1 MSLFNHQKNNHKN
14 SHCEKSNREKL
25 NAVPV
30 DVDLSELER
39 DSRYRVF
46 SGGVNVFVTVV
57 LVLFAVFQLYASL
70 SGRLPQQILRY
81 GHLGFAVGLAFILYP
96 TTKKSSRRRINPLD
110 IFFAAA
116 FLAVIA
122 YFIANFKA
130 LQLRAGDYTMLDT
143 VMAGIGLSLV
153 LLACWR
159 VVGPPIVIIA
169 LCFILYGLMG
179 SRGLIRIEM
188 PGFLAQRGYL
198 LPRILT
204 HLFITTEG
212 VIGNPIGVCS
222 TYIFLFILFGA
233 FLEKTGIGQ
242 FFIDLANALAGW
254 AVGGPAKV
262 AVLSSAL
269 QGTVSG
275 SSVANTVST
284 GSFTIPLMKSLGYE
298 PEFAGAVE
306 AAASTGGQI
315 MPPVMGSAAFLI
327 AESVGVPYPQLM
339 LTALIPALLY
349 FAGIWIMVD
358 FEARRKGLEGLPR
371 EELPPAKPLLLQKG
385 HLVLPLCAIIYFM
398 LSGFTITRS
407 ALWGVLIAAV
417 VPFLRRS
424 TWVSPRQVLAA
435 LPLAARNV
443 VSVATACAT
452 AGIIVGMV
460 TLTGLGQRIGAGMF
474 QVVGGNVFLGLGCAM
489 ITSLVLGMGVSTTSN
504 YIITS
509 TVAAPILIQLGIP
522 LLAAHMFCFY
532 FGIIA
537 DITPPVALAA
547 YAGSAIAKGNPF
559 KTGVNASKLAI
570 AAFLVPYMFALNPKL
585 IMIGGTFAEAL
596 PMILTALV
604 GLFGIGGGLIGYLN
618 APIKSY
624 WRLLLIAGG
633 LGLLIPGT
641 TSDLVGVVLILAVY
655 FFHLRR
661 RKGA

>member
-1 MSLFNHQKNNHKN
+1 MSFLSRK
-14 SHCEKSNREKL
+14 KL
-25 NAVPV
+25 NEVPR

-46 SGGVNVFVTVV
+46 SGGMKVFLTVV
-57 LVLFAVFQLYASL
+57 LTCFALFQLYASL

-81 GHLGFAVGLAFILYP
+81 GHLGFAISLAFIIYP
-96 TTKKSSRRRINPLD
+96 TTKKSSRRRINLLD
-110 IFFAAA
+110 VIFALA
-116 FLAVIA
+116 FLTVIM
-122 YFIANFKA
+122 YFIGNFKA
-130 LQLRAGDYTMLDT
+130 LQLRAGDYTTLDT
-143 VMAGIGLSLV
+143 VMAGLGVFLV

-169 LCFILYGLMG
+169 SCFMLYGLMG
-179 SRGLIRIEM
+179 ARGFFAVQM
-188 PGFLAQRGYL
+188 PGFLAQRGYQ
-198 LPRILT
+198 LPRIIT

-222 TYIFLFILFGA
+222 TYIFLFILFGSC
-233 FLEKTGIGQ
+233 LEKTGIGQ

-327 AESVGVPYPQLM
+327 AESVGIPYSQLM
-339 LTALIPALLY
+339 LVALIPALLY
-349 FAGIWIMVD
+349 FSGIWIMVD
-358 FEARRKGLEGLPR
+358 FEARRKGLKGLPR
-371 EELPPAKPLLLQKG
+371 EKLPPAKPLLLQKG
-385 HLVLPLCAIIYFM
+385 HLVLPLAAIIYFM

-407 ALWGVLIAAV
+407 ALWGIMIAAL
-417 VPFLRRS
+417 VPFLKKS
-424 TWVSPRQVLAA
+424 TWVSPKQILEA
-435 LPLAARNV
+435 LPLAARNI

-460 TLTGLGQRIGAGMF
+460 TLTGLGQRIGGGMF
-474 QVVGGNVFLGLGCAM
+474 QVVGGNVFLGLMCAM

-509 TVAAPILIQLGIP
+509 TVAAPILIHLGIP

-559 KTGVNASKLAI
+559 RTGVNASKLAI
-570 AAFLVPYMFALNPKL
+570 AAFLVPYMFALDPKL
-585 IMIGGTFAEAL
+585 IMIDGTFLEAL
-596 PMILTALV
+596 PMIATALV
-604 GLFGIGGGLIGYLN
+604 GLFGIGGGLIGYIN
-618 APIKSY
+618 APIESY
-624 WRLLLIAGG
+624 WRLLMIAGG
-633 LGLLIPGT
+633 LGLLIPGAI
-641 TSDLVGVVLILAVY
+641 SDLVGAAVILAVY
-655 FFHLRR
+655 LCTR
-661 RKGA
+661 RKRAGE

>member
-1 MSLFNHQKNNHKN
+1 MSRK
-14 SHCEKSNREKL
+14 KL
-25 NAVPV
+25 NEVPQN
-30 DVDLSELER
+30 VDLSELER
-39 DSRYRVF
+39 DSRYRIF
-46 SGGVNVFVTVV
+46 SGGMKVFLTVV
-57 LVLFAVFQLYASL
+57 LTCFALFQLYASL

-81 GHLGFAVGLAFILYP
+81 GHLGFAISLAFIIYP

-110 IFFAAA
+110 VIFALT
-116 FLAVIA
+116 FLTVIM
-122 YFIANFKA
+122 YFIGNFKA
-130 LQLRAGDYTMLDT
+130 LQLRAGEYTTLDT
-143 VMAGIGLSLV
+143 VMAGLGVFLV

-169 LCFILYGLMG
+169 SCFMLYGLMG
-179 SRGLIRIEM
+179 ARGFFAVQM
-188 PGFLAQRGYL
+188 PGFLAQRGYQ
-198 LPRILT
+198 LPRIIT

-222 TYIFLFILFGA
+222 TYIFLFILFGSC
-233 FLEKTGIGQ
+233 LEKTGIGQ

-254 AVGGPAKV
+254 TVGGPAKV

-327 AESVGVPYPQLM
+327 AESVGIPYSQLM
-339 LTALIPALLY
+339 LVALIPALLY
-349 FAGIWIMVD
+349 FSGIWIMVD
-358 FEARRKGLEGLPR
+358 FEARRKGLKGLPR
-371 EELPPAKPLLLQKG
+371 EKLPPAKPLLLQKG
-385 HLVLPLCAIIYFM
+385 HLVLPLAAIIYFM

-407 ALWGVLIAAV
+407 ALWGIMIAAL
-417 VPFLRRS
+417 VPFLKKS
-424 TWVSPRQVLAA
+424 TWVSPKQILEA
-435 LPLAARNV
+435 LPLAARNI

-460 TLTGLGQRIGAGMF
+460 TLTGLGQRIGGGMF
-474 QVVGGNVFLGLGCAM
+474 QVVGGNVFLGLMCAM

-509 TVAAPILIQLGIP
+509 TVAAPILIHLGIP

-559 KTGVNASKLAI
+559 RTGVNASKLAI
-570 AAFLVPYMFALNPKL
+570 AAFLVPYMFALDPKL
-585 IMIGGTFAEAL
+585 IMIDGTFLEAL
-596 PMILTALV
+596 PMIATALV
-604 GLFGIGGGLIGYLN
+604 GLFGIGGGLIGYIN
-618 APIKSY
+618 APIESY
-624 WRLLLIAGG
+624 RRLLMIAGG

-641 TSDLVGVVLILAVY
+641 ISDLIGAAVILAVY
-655 FFHLRR
+655 FFTR
-661 RKGA
+661 RKKAGE

>member
-1 MSLFNHQKNNHKN
+1 MSFLSRK
-14 SHCEKSNREKL
+14 KL
-25 NAVPV
+25 NEVPR

-39 DSRYRVF
+39 DSRYRIF
-46 SGGVNVFVTVV
+46 SGGMKVFLTVV
-57 LVLFAVFQLYASL
+57 LTCFALFQLYASL

-81 GHLGFAVGLAFILYP
+81 GHLGFAISLAFIIYP
-96 TTKKSSRRRINPLD
+96 TTKKSSRRTVNMLD
-110 IFFAAA
+110 VIFALA
-116 FLAVIA
+116 FLTVIG
-122 YFIANFKA
+122 YFIGNFKA
-130 LQLRAGDYTMLDT
+130 LQLRAGEYTALDT
-143 VMAGIGLSLV
+143 VMAGLGVFLV

-169 LCFILYGLMG
+169 SCFMIYGLMG
-179 SRGLIRIEM
+179 ARGLFAVQM
-188 PGFLAQRGYL
+188 PGFLAQRGYQ
-198 LPRILT
+198 LPRIIT

-222 TYIFLFILFGA
+222 TYIFLFILFGSC
-233 FLEKTGIGQ
+233 LEKTGIGQ

-327 AESVGVPYPQLM
+327 AESVGIPYSQLM
-339 LTALIPALLY
+339 LVALIPALLY
-349 FAGIWIMVD
+349 FSGIWIMVD
-358 FEARRKGLEGLPR
+358 FEARRKGLKGLPR
-371 EELPPAKPLLLQKG
+371 EKLPPAKPLLLQKG
-385 HLVLPLCAIIYFM
+385 HLVLPLAAIIYFM

-407 ALWGVLIAAV
+407 ALWGIMIAALA
-417 VPFLRRS
+417 PFLRKS
-424 TWVSPRQVLAA
+424 TWVSPKQILEA
-435 LPLAARNV
+435 LPLAARNI
-443 VSVATACAT
+443 VSVATACST

-460 TLTGLGQRIGAGMF
+460 TLTGLGQRIGGGMF
-474 QVVGGNVFLGLGCAM
+474 QVVGGNVFLGLMCAM

-509 TVAAPILIQLGIP
+509 TVAAPILIHLGIP

-559 KTGVNASKLAI
+559 RTGVNASKLAI
-570 AAFLVPYMFALNPKL
+570 AAFLVPYMFALDPKL
-585 IMIGGTFAEAL
+585 IMIDGTFLEAL

-604 GLFGIGGGLIGYLN
+604 GLFGIGGGLIGYIN
-618 APIKSY
+618 APIESY
-624 WRLLLIAGG
+624 WRLLMIAGG
-633 LGLLIPGT
+633 VGLLIPGM
-641 TSDLVGVVLILAVY
+641 TSDLIGAAVILAVY
-655 FFHLRR
+655 FFTR
-661 RKGA
+661 RKKSGE

>member
-1 MSLFNHQKNNHKN
+1 MSFLSRK
-14 SHCEKSNREKL
+14 KL
-25 NAVPV
+25 NEVPR

-39 DSRYRVF
+39 DSRYRIF
-46 SGGVNVFVTVV
+46 SGGMKVFLTVV
-57 LVLFAVFQLYASL
+57 LTCFALFQLYASL

-81 GHLGFAVGLAFILYP
+81 GHLGFAISLAFIIYP
-96 TTKKSSRRRINPLD
+96 TTKKSSRRTVNPLD
-110 IFFAAA
+110 VIFALA
-116 FLAVIA
+116 FLTVIG
-122 YFIANFKA
+122 YFIGNFKA
-130 LQLRAGDYTMLDT
+130 LQLRAGEYTTLDT
-143 VMAGIGLSLV
+143 VMAGLGVFLV

-169 LCFILYGLMG
+169 SCFMLYGLMG
-179 SRGLIRIEM
+179 ARGLFAVQM
-188 PGFLAQRGYL
+188 PGFLAQRGYQ

-222 TYIFLFILFGA
+222 TYIFLFILFGSC
-233 FLEKTGIGQ
+233 LEKTGIGQ

-327 AESVGVPYPQLM
+327 AESVGIPYSQLM
-339 LTALIPALLY
+339 LVALIPALLY
-349 FAGIWIMVD
+349 FSGIWIMVD
-358 FEARRKGLEGLPR
+358 FEARRKGLKGLPR
-371 EELPPAKPLLLQKG
+371 EKLPPAKPLLLQKG
-385 HLVLPLCAIIYFM
+385 HLVLPLAAIIYFM

-407 ALWGVLIAAV
+407 ALWGIAIAAL
-417 VPFLRRS
+417 VPFLKKS
-424 TWVSPRQVLAA
+424 TWVSPKQILEA
-435 LPLAARNV
+435 LPLAARNI
-443 VSVATACAT
+443 VSVATACST

-460 TLTGLGQRIGAGMF
+460 TLTGLGQRIGGGMF
-474 QVVGGNVFLGLGCAM
+474 QIVGGNVFLGLMCAM

-509 TVAAPILIQLGIP
+509 TVAAPILIHLGIP

-559 KTGVNASKLAI
+559 RTGVNASKLAI

-585 IMIGGTFAEAL
+585 IMIDGTFLEAL

-604 GLFGIGGGLIGYLN
+604 GLFGIGGGLIGYIN
-618 APIKSY
+618 APIGSY
-624 WRLLLIAGG
+624 WRLLMIAGG
-633 LGLLIPGT
+633 VGLLIPGM
-641 TSDLVGVVLILAVY
+641 TSDLIGAAVILAVY
-655 FFHLRR
+655 FFTR
-661 RKGA
+661 RKKSGE

>member
-1 MSLFNHQKNNHKN
+1 MQNT
-14 SHCEKSNREKL
+14 
-25 NAVPV
+25 NAIPEN
-30 DVDLSELER
+30 VDLSELER
-39 DSRYRVF
+39 DSRYRIF
-46 SGGVNVFVTVV
+46 SGGMQTFLTIV
-57 LVLFAVFQLYASL
+57 LTAFALFQLYASL

-81 GHLGFAVGLAFILYP
+81 VHLGFAISLAFIIYP
-96 TTKKSSRRRINPLD
+96 TTKNSSRRRVNPLD
-110 IFFAAA
+110 VLFALA
-116 FLAVIA
+116 FLAVIG
-122 YFIANFKA
+122 YFIINFKE
-130 LQLRAGDYTMLDT
+130 LQLRAGDYTQLDAI
-143 VMAGIGLSLV
+143 MSGLGIFLL

-169 LCFILYGLMG
+169 LCFILYGLAG
-179 SRGLIRIEM
+179 ERGAIVAHM
-188 PGFLAQRGYL
+188 PGFLQQRGYH
-198 LPRILT
+198 LPRIVT

-222 TYIFLFILFGA
+222 TYMFLFILFGA

-284 GSFTIPLMKSLGYE
+284 GSFTIPLMKSLGYS

-339 LTALIPALLY
+339 LVALIPALLY
-349 FAGIWIMVD
+349 FSGIWIMVD
-358 FEARRKGLEGLPR
+358 FEARRKGLKGLSR
-371 EELPPAKPLLLQKG
+371 DQLPPAKPLILGKG
-385 HLVLPLCAIIYFM
+385 HLVLPLAAIIYFM
-398 LSGFTITRS
+398 LSGFTITRA

-417 VPFLRRS
+417 VPFLRRE
-424 TWVSPRQVLAA
+424 TWVSPKQILQA
-435 LPLAARNV
+435 LPLAARNI

-460 TLTGLGQRIGAGMF
+460 TLTGLGQRIGGGMF
-474 QVVGGNVFLGLGCAM
+474 QVVGGNVYLGLVCAM
-489 ITSLVLGMGVSTTSN
+489 VTSLVLGMGVSTTSN

-509 TVAAPILIQLGIP
+509 TVAAPILIRLGIP

-547 YAGSAIAKGNPF
+547 YAGSAIARGNPF
-559 KTGVNASKLAI
+559 RTGVNASKLAI
-570 AAFLVPYMFALNPKL
+570 AAFLVPYMFALNPKMIL
-585 IMIGGTFAEAL
+585 IDGSFAEAL
-596 PMILTALV
+596 PMVATALV
-604 GLFGIGGGLIGYLN
+604 GLIGIGGGLIGYIN
-618 APIKSY
+618 GPVAPLG
-624 WRLLLIAGG
+624 RLLLTAGG
-633 LGLLIPGT
+633 LGLLVPGT
-641 TSDLVGVVLILAVY
+641 VSDVVGVVLILAVCL
-655 FFHLRR
+655 FNLWRGR
-661 RKGA
+661 AAAKTNNSGLPPEGE

>member
-1 MSLFNHQKNNHKN
+1 MNLFNHQKNNHKN
-14 SHCEKSNREKL
+14 SNHENSNREKSHREKL
-25 NAVPV
+25 NEVPT

-46 SGGVNVFVTVV
+46 SGGMSVFVTAV

-96 TTKKSSRRRINPLD
+96 ATKKSSRRRINPLD
-110 IFFAAA
+110 ILFAAA

-122 YFIANFKA
+122 YFIVNFKA
-130 LQLRAGDYTMLDT
+130 LQLRAGDYTIMDT
-143 VMAGIGLSLV
+143 VMAGVGLSLV

-358 FEARRKGLEGLPR
+358 FEARRKGLKGLPR
-371 EELPPAKPLLLQKG
+371 EELPPTRPLLLRC
-385 HLVLPLCAIIYFM
+385 LF
-398 LSGFTITRS
+398 LSRKIS
-407 ALWGVLIAAV
+407 AL
-417 VPFLRRS
+417 PRS
-424 TWVSPRQVLAA
+424 YHQCS
-435 LPLAARNV
+435 
-443 VSVATACAT
+443 
-452 AGIIVGMV
+452 
-460 TLTGLGQRIGAGMF
+460 
-474 QVVGGNVFLGLGCAM
+474 
-489 ITSLVLGMGVSTTSN
+489 
-504 YIITS
+504 
-509 TVAAPILIQLGIP
+509 
-522 LLAAHMFCFY
+522 
-532 FGIIA
+532 
-537 DITPPVALAA
+537 
-547 YAGSAIAKGNPF
+547 
-559 KTGVNASKLAI
+559 
-570 AAFLVPYMFALNPKL
+570 
-585 IMIGGTFAEAL
+585 
-596 PMILTALV
+596 
-604 GLFGIGGGLIGYLN
+604 
-618 APIKSY
+618 
-624 WRLLLIAGG
+624 
-633 LGLLIPGT
+633 
-641 TSDLVGVVLILAVY
+641 
-655 FFHLRR
+655 
-661 RKGA
+661 

>member
-1 MSLFNHQKNNHKN
+1 MSFLSRK
-14 SHCEKSNREKL
+14 KL
-25 NAVPV
+25 NEVPQ

-46 SGGVNVFVTVV
+46 SGGMKVFLTVV
-57 LVLFAVFQLYASL
+57 LTCFALFQLYASL

-81 GHLGFAVGLAFILYP
+81 GHLGFAISLAFIIYP
-96 TTKKSSRRRINPLD
+96 TTKKSSRRRMNPLD
-110 IFFAAA
+110 VLFALA
-116 FLAVIA
+116 FLAVIG
-122 YFIANFKA
+122 YFIGNFKA
-130 LQLRAGDYTMLDT
+130 LQLRAGEYTALDT
-143 VMAGIGLSLV
+143 AMAGLGVFLV

-169 LCFILYGLMG
+169 SCFMLYGLMG
-179 SRGLIRIEM
+179 ARGLFAVQM
-188 PGFLAQRGYL
+188 PGFLAQRGYQ
-198 LPRILT
+198 LPRIIT

-222 TYIFLFILFGA
+222 TYIFLFILFGSC
-233 FLEKTGIGQ
+233 LEKTGIGQ

-327 AESVGVPYPQLM
+327 AESVGIPYSQLM
-339 LTALIPALLY
+339 LVALIPALLY
-349 FAGIWIMVD
+349 FSGIWVMVD
-358 FEARRKGLEGLPR
+358 FEARRKGLKGLPR
-371 EELPPAKPLLLQKG
+371 EKLPPARPLLLQKG
-385 HLVLPLCAIIYFM
+385 HLVLPLAAIIYFM

-407 ALWGVLIAAV
+407 ALWGIAIAAL
-417 VPFLRRS
+417 VPFLRKS
-424 TWVSPRQVLAA
+424 TWVSPKQILEA
-435 LPLAARNV
+435 LPLAARNI
-443 VSVATACAT
+443 VSVATACST

-460 TLTGLGQRIGAGMF
+460 TLTGLGQRIGGGMF
-474 QVVGGNVFLGLGCAM
+474 QVVGGNVFLGLMCAM

-509 TVAAPILIQLGIP
+509 TVAAPILIHLGIP

-585 IMIGGTFAEAL
+585 IMIDGTFLEAL
-596 PMILTALV
+596 PMIATALV
-604 GLFGIGGGLIGYLN
+604 GLFGIGGGLIGYID
-618 APIKSY
+618 APIESY
-624 WRLLLIAGG
+624 WRLLMIAGG

-641 TSDLVGVVLILAVY
+641 VSDLIGAAVILAVY
-655 FFHLRR
+655 FFTR
-661 RKGA
+661 RKRASG

>member
-1 MSLFNHQKNNHKN
+1 MSLSFW
-14 SHCEKSNREKL
+14 NRKKTAKEI
-25 NAVPV
+25 
-30 DVDLSELER
+30 DLSELER
-39 DSRYRVF
+39 DSRYRIF
-46 SGGVNVFVTVV
+46 DGAAKTALTVV
-57 LVLFAVFQLYASL
+57 LTIFALFQLYASL

-81 GHLGFAVGLAFILYP
+81 GHLGFAISLAFIIYP
-96 TTKKSSRRRINPLD
+96 TTKKSSRRRVNPFDMLC
-110 IFFAAA
+110 ALA
-116 FLAVIA
+116 FLAVIG
-122 YFIANFKA
+122 YFIWNFKP
-130 LQLRAGDYTMLDT
+130 LQLRAGDYTQTDT
-143 VMAGIGLSLV
+143 IMAGLGILLV
-153 LLACWR
+153 LTACWR

-169 LCFILYGLMG
+169 LCFICYGLAG
-179 SRGLIRIEM
+179 SRGAIHLAM
-188 PGFLAQRGYL
+188 PGFLAQRGYH
-198 LPRILT
+198 LPRIIT

-222 TYIFLFILFGA
+222 TYIFLFIMFGA
-233 FLEKTGIGQ
+233 CLEKTGIGQ
-242 FFIDLANALAGW
+242 FFIDLANALAGR

-327 AESVGVPYPQLM
+327 AESVGVPYSRLM
-339 LTALIPALLY
+339 LVALIPAVLY
-349 FAGIWIMVD
+349 FSGIWIMVD
-358 FEARRKGLEGLPR
+358 FEARRKGLRGLPK
-371 EELPPAKPLLLQKG
+371 EQLPPAKPLILNKG
-385 HLVLPLCAIIYFM
+385 HLVLPLVAIIYFM

-407 ALWGVLIAAV
+407 ALWGILIAALA
-417 VPFLRRS
+417 PFLRKETR
-424 TWVSPRQVLAA
+424 VPPKRILEA
-435 LPLAARNV
+435 LPLAARNII
-443 VSVATACAT
+443 SVATACST

-460 TLTGLGQRIGAGMF
+460 TLTGLGQRIGGGMF
-474 QVVGGNVFLGLGCAM
+474 QVVGGNVYLGLACAM

-522 LLAAHMFCFY
+522 LLASHMFCFY

-559 KTGVNASKLAI
+559 RTGVNASKLAI

-585 IMIGGTFAEAL
+585 IMIGGSFWEAL
-596 PMILTALV
+596 PMVLTALI
-604 GLFGIGGGLIGYLN
+604 GLLGIGAGLIGYIN
-618 APIKSY
+618 APVRSY
-624 WRLLLIAGG
+624 WRLLMIAGG
-633 LGLLIPGT
+633 LGLLIPGAA
-641 TSDLVGVVLILAVY
+641 SDIAGVVLIAVVY
-655 FFHLRR
+655 FFNLRKKSDE
-661 RKGA
+661 KGADEV